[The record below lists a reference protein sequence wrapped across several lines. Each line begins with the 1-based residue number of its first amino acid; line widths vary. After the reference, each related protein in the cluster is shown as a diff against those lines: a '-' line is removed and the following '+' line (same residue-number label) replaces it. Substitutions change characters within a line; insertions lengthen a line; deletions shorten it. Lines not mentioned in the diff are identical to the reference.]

1 MCHPFVDGQLGCFH
15 LLKKMFLFNEF
26 FFFFWLHWIFVA
38 AHRLSL
44 VLVSGGYSPGAVSG
58 LLMAVASFVEHGL

>member
-1 MCHPFVDGQLGCFH
+1 M
-15 LLKKMFLFNEF
+15 N

-38 AHRLSL
+38 AHMLSL